1 MSDDP
6 TERDLNETLQWMV
19 KEGLCEVGIND
30 DDEFVFWM
38 TDETKDKIARTFP
51 LTNPTNPP
59 LEEFADDDTDMYGE
73 VEDEY
78 PFDLYDD

>member
-6 TERDLNETLQWMV
+6 TERELNETLQWMV
-19 KEGLCEVGIND
+19 KEGLCEMGIND

-51 LTNPTNPP
+51 LTNPSNPP
-59 LEEFADDDTDMYGE
+59 LESFADDDTDMYGE
-73 VEDEY
+73 AEEEY

>member
-6 TERDLNETLQWMV
+6 TERELNETLQWMV

-38 TDETKDKIARTFP
+38 TDETKEKIERTFP
-51 LTNPTNPP
+51 LTNPTNP

>member
-6 TERDLNETLQWMV
+6 TERELNETLQWMV

-30 DDEFVFWM
+30 DNEFVFWM
-38 TDETKDKIARTFP
+38 TDETKEKIERTFP
-51 LTNPTNPP
+51 LTNPTNP
-59 LEEFADDDTDMYGE
+59 LEAFADDDIDMYGE

>member
-30 DDEFVFWM
+30 DNEFVCWM
-38 TDETKDKIARTFP
+38 TDETKDKIARPVP

-59 LEEFADDDTDMYGE
+59 LEAFSDDDTDMYGE

>member
-6 TERDLNETLQWMV
+6 TERELNETLQWMV

-38 TDETKDKIARTFP
+38 TDETKEKIERTFP
-51 LTNPTNPP
+51 LTNPTNP
-59 LEEFADDDTDMYGE
+59 LEAFADDDTTDMDGE
-73 VEDEY
+73 VEEEY